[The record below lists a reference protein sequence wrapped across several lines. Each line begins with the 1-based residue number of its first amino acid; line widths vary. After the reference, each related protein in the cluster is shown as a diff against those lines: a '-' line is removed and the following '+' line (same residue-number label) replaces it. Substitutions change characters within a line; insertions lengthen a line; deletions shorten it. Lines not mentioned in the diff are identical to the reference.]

1 MQGARYDRLVRDLAV
16 EHRARAA
23 MRGLRAAGVAA
34 TPAVRRGLAHP
45 DARVRVGC
53 CDVLDHFLDRDA
65 IPELVACL
73 GDDEPSVRARA
84 LHALGC
90 DRCKEGSCRPA
101 EAEVVPLAIRFLE
114 QDPDRYVR
122 KEAAGMLGP
131 AVHRRADVLD
141 ALVRA
146 RHADR
151 DPLVRK
157 VAGWY
162 CPDGPIYA
170 RLRPRTRRRGRRL
183 TAPA

>member
-23 MRGLRAAGVAA
+23 MRGLRAAGAAA

-84 LHALGC
+84 FHALEC

-151 DPLVRK
+151 DPLVRT